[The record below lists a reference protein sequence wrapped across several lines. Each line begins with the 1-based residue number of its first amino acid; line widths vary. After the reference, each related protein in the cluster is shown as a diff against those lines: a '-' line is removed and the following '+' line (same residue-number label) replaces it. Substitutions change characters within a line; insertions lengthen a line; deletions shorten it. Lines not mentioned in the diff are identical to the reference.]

1 MDFKRTLVACIAVW
15 STLIII
21 PTATQADNCKSI
33 PDAATRLACFDTASA
48 APKAAKKQ
56 PVGDPAT
63 EATKH
68 AIISSKSRMFT
79 DADSLKDV
87 AIGPPFPCASGV
99 GSCVCVEA
107 NGKTPAGGYAGLH
120 VFVVKIK
127 GPTEAEM
134 IGEMFKPETCGKMV
148 SFPQMNGKR

>member
-1 MDFKRTLVACIAVW
+1 MVMDYNGTFARIAMW
-15 STLIII
+15 SMLLLI
-21 PTATQADNCKSI
+21 PTAALADDCKSI
-33 PDAATRLACFDTASA
+33 ADATARMACFDKAS
-48 APKAAKKQ
+48 KAVKK

-63 EATKH
+63 DAAKH